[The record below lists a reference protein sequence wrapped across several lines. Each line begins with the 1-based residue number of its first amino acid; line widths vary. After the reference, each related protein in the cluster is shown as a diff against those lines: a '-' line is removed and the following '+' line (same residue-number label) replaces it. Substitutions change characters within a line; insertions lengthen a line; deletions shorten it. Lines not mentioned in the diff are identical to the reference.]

1 MSKPIHQHRLNI
13 NGLSSNEGR
22 IFVNQKTAAIT
33 DLSGVRLLRCAVD
46 TVRQLYRGKI
56 KPAIFDLFQSPGIV
70 NLGKYQFHAGRI
82 GRDSGYQFRLQN
94 ADLGI
99 ILLIK
104 NFNVKETD
112 NGPHL
117 KIEVSPHTIENNTP
131 DNLQKLLDS
140 LAGLVLDDFAH
151 NQVAI
156 HMALDIQG
164 WQPSNDIIDRMQCR
178 SKRVRDIS
186 GISSF
191 DFAADST
198 VYGKNQSFMWGSAGG
213 VQLAIYNKTL
223 QAKTTDKLDFWRSLW
238 SQAYS
243 DFDTPMYNPD
253 ETVWRIELRYHHS
266 VVQQF
271 AEGSVNTQ
279 TGECI
284 YTRSFADF
292 APHLDGLWAYGFDA
306 FKLLQ
311 QKGLYDAAWSLFAHD
326 AHVQTG
332 ADSLID
338 ETEYKRYYKT
348 ASGFSGKNV
357 ELFMG
362 NFVSLL
368 ARERVGAKK
377 AFQRLKEWECWPV
390 IKEHFE
396 NKGQSE
402 RDIYN
407 WIRDKLTER
416 TVRWGVAV

>member
-1 MSKPIHQHRLNI
+1 MSKPIHQHRINN
-13 NGLSSNEGR
+13 NGLASSDGR
-22 IFVNQKTAAIT
+22 LFVNQKTAAIT
-33 DLSGVRLLRCAVD
+33 DLSNVRLLRCAVD

-56 KPAIFDLFQSPGIV
+56 KPEVFDLFESPGLV
-70 NLGKYQFHAGRI
+70 RLGTYDFHAGRI
-82 GRDSGYQFRLQN
+82 GRDSGYQYRLQN

-117 KIEVSPHTIENNTP
+117 KIEVSPHTIENHTP
-131 DNLQKLLDS
+131 ENLQKFLDS
-140 LAGLVLDDFAH
+140 FAGLVLDDFAY

-156 HMALDIQG
+156 HMALDVQG
-164 WQPSNDIIDRMQCR
+164 WQPSNDIVARMQCR

-223 QAKTTDKLDFWRSLW
+223 QAKTTDKLDFWSSLW

-243 DFDTPMYNPD
+243 DLDTPMYNPE

-271 AEGSVNTQ
+271 AEGSVNTH

-284 YTRSFADF
+284 YTRSFAEF
-292 APHLDGLWAYGFDA
+292 APHLDGLWSYGFDA
-306 FKLLQ
+306 FKLLE
-311 QKGLYDAAWSLFAHD
+311 QKGLFDAAWSLFAHD
-326 AHVQTG
+326 ANVQTG

-338 ETEYKRYYKT
+338 ETHYKRYYKT
-348 ASGFSGKNV
+348 AAGFSGKNV

-362 NFVSLL
+362 NFISLL

-396 NKGQSE
+396 NKDQSE

-407 WIRDKLTER
+407 WIRDKLIER
-416 TVRWGVAV
+416 TVRWGVAI

>member
-1 MSKPIHQHRLNI
+1 MSKPVHQIRKNA
-13 NGLSSNEGR
+13 NFESDANGR
-22 IFVNQKTAAIT
+22 IFLNPKTFALA

-56 KPAIFDLFQSPGIV
+56 KPVIFELFETPGIV
-70 NLGKYQFHAGRI
+70 QLGDYLWHAGRI

-104 NFNVKETD
+104 NFNVKEDD

-117 KIEVSPHTIENNTP
+117 KVEVSPHTIEAYTP
-131 DNLQKLLDS
+131 RHLQDLLDS
-140 LAGLVLDDFAH
+140 LAGLVLDDYEH
-151 NQVAI
+151 NQCAV
-156 HMALDIQG
+156 HMSLDVQG
-164 WQPSNDIIDRMQCR
+164 WEPSTDIIQRMQCR
-178 SKRVRDIS
+178 SRRVRDIS

-198 VYGKNQSFMWGSAGG
+198 VYGKNQSFMWGTPGG

-223 QAKTTDKLDFWRSLW
+223 QARSTDKLDFWRSLW

-243 DFDTPMYNPD
+243 DFDTPMYDP
-253 ETVWRIELRYHHS
+253 EQPVWRIELRYHHS
-266 VVQQF
+266 VIQQF
-271 AEGSVNTQ
+271 AEGSVNTD

-284 YTRSFADF
+284 ATRSFADF
-292 APHLDGLWAYGFDA
+292 APHLDGLWRYGFDA
-306 FKLLQ
+306 FKLLE
-311 QKGLYDAAWSLFAHD
+311 QKGLFDAAWTLFADD
-326 AHVQTG
+326 AQVQTG

-338 ETEYKRYYKT
+338 DTVYKRYYKT

-377 AFQRLKEWECWPV
+377 AFKRLQEWECWPV

-416 TVRWGVAV
+416 EVRWGVAV